1 MGQHCYV
8 ARFVT
13 ESLSY
18 LSLDEF
24 VFLREELKT
33 EYCLSLGSDDLNRQS
48 AAFLFSETINT
59 AQKE

>member
-18 LSLDEF
+18 LSLDDF

-33 EYCLSLGSDDLNRQS
+33 EYYLSLGSDDLNRKS

-59 AQKE
+59 VQKE